1 MTTKM
6 KMTGAEIRQAYL
18 DYFAQRGHSIVPSAS
33 LVPLDDPTLLFVN
46 AGMVQFKDVFLG
58 TGTRPYTRATDTQ
71 KCMRVAGKHND
82 LEDVGR
88 DVTHHTFFEMLGNW
102 SFGDYYKKEAIG
114 WAWDLLTRIFGFPPE
129 RLWATVFEDDK
140 GSGLGLDEEAAD
152 YWKTET
158 AIDHSH
164 VLPFGYKDNFWEM
177 GDTGPCGPCSEI
189 HYDRGPDA
197 CDKQDVP
204 GHVCEVNG
212 DCARYTEIWNL
223 VFIQYNRLADGSLD
237 LLPAKH
243 IDTGMGF
250 ERVVAILQGVDSN
263 YRTDLF
269 WPIIAKTQQLTG
281 QTDEEREANI
291 VAYRVIADHARAA
304 TVLIGDG
311 VLPANDGQGYVLR
324 MVLRRALR
332 FGREIG
338 LTEPFMAQLTEVVV
352 RMMGHV
358 FPELPARLDFI
369 KATITSEEERF
380 LRTLDQGLARLDT
393 VIAEV
398 TERGETVVPG
408 NVAFFLHD
416 TLGLP
421 FEVTR
426 DIVREHGLEV
436 DEEGYH
442 VAREEQRARG
452 RAAGDFQMETD
463 EHALLYPI
471 LYDWVEEQE
480 CGQALGHNPY
490 GDLQI
495 HACVAGMV
503 RGDGLDTEAAPG
515 EAVELV
521 LENTNFYVESGGQVA
536 DTGRITGPDWEVEV
550 EDARRPLEGMIVHIG
565 RVVKGQP
572 RVGDPVTVQV
582 DTARRWDIMRNH
594 TATHLLHHA
603 LRDVLGSHI
612 AQAGSLVAPDRL
624 RFDYNYE
631 KPMTAEQ
638 RAEIE
643 RIVTDAILANYDVN
657 ARQEAYRDALDQGV
671 IALFGE
677 KYGDEVRV
685 LRVGDPDAPFSQELC
700 GGTHVNRTGDIG
712 PFLITSES
720 GIGSGLRRVEAVTGR
735 GALQA
740 MQVTRAR
747 QEEAATLLNTPV
759 DELPQR
765 VERLQGDLRAAH
777 REIDQL
783 TRKLARV
790 DFQSLLND
798 VVEVAG
804 IPILAAQVDVPDADT
819 LREMADWF
827 RDKMQGGVIVLG
839 TVINEKPLLIA
850 ATTKAL
856 AKSRGVHAG
865 NLVRDLARMVGGG
878 GGGRPDMA
886 QAGGRDA
893 SRLPEALSKVPE
905 LVEKMVS

>member
-1 MTTKM
+1 M
-6 KMTGAEIRQAYL
+6 
-18 DYFAQRGHSIVPSAS
+18 
-33 LVPLDDPTLLFVN
+33 
-46 AGMVQFKDVFLG
+46 
-58 TGTRPYTRATDTQ
+58 
-71 KCMRVAGKHND
+71 
-82 LEDVGR
+82 
-88 DVTHHTFFEMLGNW
+88 
-102 SFGDYYKKEAIG
+102 
-114 WAWDLLTRIFGFPPE
+114 
-129 RLWATVFEDDK
+129 
-140 GSGLGLDEEAAD
+140 
-152 YWKTET
+152 
-158 AIDHSH
+158 
-164 VLPFGYKDNFWEM
+164 
-177 GDTGPCGPCSEI
+177 
-189 HYDRGPDA
+189 
-197 CDKQDVP
+197 
-204 GHVCEVNG
+204 
-212 DCARYTEIWNL
+212 
-223 VFIQYNRLADGSLD
+223 
-237 LLPAKH
+237 
-243 IDTGMGF
+243 
-250 ERVVAILQGVDSN
+250 
-263 YRTDLF
+263 
-269 WPIIAKTQQLTG
+269 
-281 QTDEEREANI
+281 
-291 VAYRVIADHARAA
+291 
-304 TVLIGDG
+304 
-311 VLPANDGQGYVLR
+311 LPANDGHGYVLR

-338 LTEPFMAQLTEVVV
+338 LTQPFMAQLTEVVV
-352 RMMGHV
+352 QMMGHV

-393 VIAEV
+393 VIADV
-398 TERGETVVPG
+398 TARGETIIPG

-471 LYDWVEEQE
+471 LHDWVEEQE

-495 HACVAGMV
+495 NACVAGMV

-515 EAVELV
+515 ETVELV
-521 LENTNFYVESGGQVA
+521 LENTNFYVESGGQIS

-582 DTARRWDIMRNH
+582 DAARRWDIMRNH

-643 RIVTDAILANYDVN
+643 RIVTDAILANYEVD

-685 LRVGDPDAPFSQELC
+685 LRIGDADAPFSQELC

-720 GIGSGLRRVEAVTGR
+720 GIGSGLAPHRSRHRSRGAPGDAGHARAPGR
-735 GALQA
+735 G
-740 MQVTRAR
+740 R
-747 QEEAATLLNTPV
+747 
-759 DELPQR
+759 
-765 VERLQGDLRAAH
+765 H
-777 REIDQL
+777 
-783 TRKLARV
+783 
-790 DFQSLLND
+790 
-798 VVEVAG
+798 
-804 IPILAAQVDVPDADT
+804 AAQ
-819 LREMADWF
+819 
-827 RDKMQGGVIVLG
+827 
-839 TVINEKPLLIA
+839 
-850 ATTKAL
+850 
-856 AKSRGVHAG
+856 HA
-865 NLVRDLARMVGGG
+865 RR
-878 GGGRPDMA
+878 
-886 QAGGRDA
+886 
-893 SRLPEALSKVPE
+893 
-905 LVEKMVS
+905 